1 MQFFHIFFI
10 EKKNQTYKGQKPDI
24 FFRGITEDRGAG
36 NVKGSF
42 EGDFGVENNSFYLVK
57 NRFCFLSFFSLLKH
71 QKIIVFQQMCSSVY
85 QDFPF
90 HQSWYQTYGLQMPM

>member
-1 MQFFHIFFI
+1 M
-10 EKKNQTYKGQKPDI
+10 
-24 FFRGITEDRGAG
+24 
-36 NVKGSF
+36 KGSF

-57 NRFCFLSFFSLLKH
+57 NRFFFLSFFSLLKH

-90 HQSWYQTYGLQMPM
+90 HQSWYQTYGLQMGAKNISKFGRNTSNLIKHVQNKYFFLSKLK

>member
-1 MQFFHIFFI
+1 
-10 EKKNQTYKGQKPDI
+10 
-24 FFRGITEDRGAG
+24 
-36 NVKGSF
+36 VKGSF

-57 NRFCFLSFFSLLKH
+57 NRFFFLSFFSLLKH

-90 HQSWYQTYGLQMPM
+90 HQSWYQTYGLQMGGKKYIKFGSKYIKFDQTCSK